1 MNYIE
6 YMQQPAGPITPA
18 LQLFNIP
25 NQSVPEEIKRRLGMN
40 SLAYKQ
46 LQDKTKQE
54 AIRNYNKKRLSRD
67 EIAQIIDPK
76 TGKLQSVYNPGAGYL
91 SGTDPLIKSVVDM
104 TPVGDAE
111 IIAEA
116 GNQVKQ
122 GNIGAA
128 AVLAGITLLPNI
140 PGVNATSKKTIKEA
154 VESLPLYARPNYQGD
169 HLELAKK
176 RLLAGGG
183 DRIGVIDPPE
193 VLANTNPKTGVRFEA
208 DHYTSYTKM
217 RKPEPGEYLSKESYE
232 KALKDWEVFS
242 KNNNALAHEFEHFVH
257 SPDIPMPE
265 SAVDPRYITPYGKR
279 HYFTLSNNTE
289 LAARFSQLKNYFGL
303 NEGEVIT
310 PEMWEYAKK
319 HYIEDTGADNNM
331 SDFFNLK
338 IDNIQQFLD
347 WGNQN
352 ALTLAMPVAIGSAIT
367 PNKNENH

>member
-1 MNYIE
+1 MNYLE

-25 NQSVPEEIKRRLGMN
+25 NQSVSEEVRQRLGMN

-46 LQDKTKQE
+46 LLEKAKHE
-54 AIRNYNKKRLSRD
+54 AIRKYNEKRLSRD
-67 EIAQIIDPK
+67 EVADIIDPK
-76 TGKLQSVYNPGAGYL
+76 TGKLQRVYNPGAGYL
-91 SGTDPLIKSVVDM
+91 SGTDPLIKTIVDV

-111 IIAEA
+111 MIAEA
-116 GNQVKQ
+116 GSQAKQ

-140 PGVNATSKKTIKEA
+140 PGVNSASKKVMKESS
-154 VESLPLYARPNYQGD
+154 EKLPSYAKPNYQGD
-169 HLELAKK
+169 HLELAKN

-193 VLANTNPKTGVRFEA
+193 VLAGTQPKTGIRFEA

-217 RKPEPGEYLSKESYE
+217 RKPEPGEYLNKENYE
-232 KALKDWEVFS
+232 KALKEWEIFS

-257 SPDIPMPE
+257 SPDNPMPE

-279 HYFTLSNNTE
+279 HYFTISNNTE

-303 NEGEVIT
+303 KEGEIIT
-310 PEMWEYAKK
+310 PDMWEYAKK
-319 HYIEDTGADNNM
+319 HYVEDTGADNNM

-338 IDNIQQFLD
+338 IDDLQQFLD
-347 WGNQN
+347 WGNKN
-352 ALTLAMPVAIGSAIT
+352 ALTLAIPIAAGSVLMS
-367 PNKNENH
+367 NKNENR